1 MIRRLSL
8 SQRLALVV
16 VSLLML
22 CAVAVCAVQLHSSA
36 QYGNAMVQR
45 LSSGLAQQ
53 IVAREPLLDAHGEVN
68 RQTLKSLFDRLM
80 TFNPSVELY
89 LLSPDGDLLADA
101 APPGHIQR
109 QRIDMAPVQAFLTG
123 SASPVYGDDPRSP
136 DGRKVFSA
144 APLRVDGQLRG
155 YLYIILQGETFNQLA
170 ADAWQKT
177 LWSIVLWTLLLVA
190 LFGLL
195 AGGLAWFWVTRPVR
209 LLTAQVAA
217 SGQDSISA
225 IKTLAARRPEP
236 RPGNEV
242 AVLENRFIDLA
253 RQIADQW
260 DRLADSD
267 RQRREFV
274 ANISHDLRTPLTSL
288 LGYLETLTLKDEW
301 LTAEERRQY
310 LTIALRQGN
319 KVRHL
324 SQQLFELARLEH
336 GGIKPQRERFAMGE
350 LISDVAQKFELTART
365 REVNLH
371 IDVPGP
377 LPLINADVSMIERVV
392 TNLLDNAMRHTPV
405 GGEIRLAVWQEN
417 QQLQVEVADNGAGVD
432 AALRDDLFQRPSALS
447 TQASREDR
455 GGLGL
460 LIVKRMLEL
469 HGGDIRL
476 VESVSGG
483 AVQVLRATLRN
494 RRVAATP
501 YPAIVEERWPGKRSA
516 TRRKK
521 LLREPLVAN
530 FLVGTVGLNR
540 FQRGV
545 QFLQQR
551 LVIRA
556 HGNAES
562 GAEVLRVGHFRRG
575 CPQLRVS
582 FQPFVDHRGVA
593 EHAVDTAIFQI
604 DNRILVAV
612 IGDGLHLR
620 MLILQIFLVGGAVFH
635 ADPFA
640 FQVIERMER
649 IFFGDHQR
657 RVGVVRVG
665 EGHLLAP
672 LRRNIHS
679 GNHRIIFLELQR
691 RDQAVKRVVGKGTFC
706 LHLFAQRVGQIDI
719 KADNLVISVHRFKRR
734 IGCGDAKADFFRGS
748 SAERERGEQC
758 SQN

>member
-469 HGGDIRL
+469 HGGDIIL
-476 VESVSGG
+476 VESVSG
-483 AVQVLRATLRN
+483 ARFRFFV
-494 RRVAATP
+494 
-501 YPAIVEERWPGKRSA
+501 
-516 TRRKK
+516 
-521 LLREPLVAN
+521 PL
-530 FLVGTVGLNR
+530 
-540 FQRGV
+540 
-545 QFLQQR
+545 
-551 LVIRA
+551 
-556 HGNAES
+556 
-562 GAEVLRVGHFRRG
+562 
-575 CPQLRVS
+575 
-582 FQPFVDHRGVA
+582 
-593 EHAVDTAIFQI
+593 
-604 DNRILVAV
+604 
-612 IGDGLHLR
+612 
-620 MLILQIFLVGGAVFH
+620 
-635 ADPFA
+635 
-640 FQVIERMER
+640 
-649 IFFGDHQR
+649 
-657 RVGVVRVG
+657 
-665 EGHLLAP
+665 
-672 LRRNIHS
+672 
-679 GNHRIIFLELQR
+679 
-691 RDQAVKRVVGKGTFC
+691 
-706 LHLFAQRVGQIDI
+706 
-719 KADNLVISVHRFKRR
+719 
-734 IGCGDAKADFFRGS
+734 
-748 SAERERGEQC
+748 
-758 SQN
+758 

>member
-392 TNLLDNAMRHTPV
+392 T
-405 GGEIRLAVWQEN
+405 
-417 QQLQVEVADNGAGVD
+417 
-432 AALRDDLFQRPSALS
+432 
-447 TQASREDR
+447 
-455 GGLGL
+455 
-460 LIVKRMLEL
+460 
-469 HGGDIRL
+469 
-476 VESVSGG
+476 
-483 AVQVLRATLRN
+483 
-494 RRVAATP
+494 
-501 YPAIVEERWPGKRSA
+501 
-516 TRRKK
+516 
-521 LLREPLVAN
+521 
-530 FLVGTVGLNR
+530 
-540 FQRGV
+540 
-545 QFLQQR
+545 
-551 LVIRA
+551 
-556 HGNAES
+556 
-562 GAEVLRVGHFRRG
+562 
-575 CPQLRVS
+575 
-582 FQPFVDHRGVA
+582 
-593 EHAVDTAIFQI
+593 
-604 DNRILVAV
+604 
-612 IGDGLHLR
+612 
-620 MLILQIFLVGGAVFH
+620 
-635 ADPFA
+635 
-640 FQVIERMER
+640 
-649 IFFGDHQR
+649 
-657 RVGVVRVG
+657 
-665 EGHLLAP
+665 
-672 LRRNIHS
+672 
-679 GNHRIIFLELQR
+679 
-691 RDQAVKRVVGKGTFC
+691 
-706 LHLFAQRVGQIDI
+706 
-719 KADNLVISVHRFKRR
+719 
-734 IGCGDAKADFFRGS
+734 
-748 SAERERGEQC
+748 
-758 SQN
+758 

>member
-1 MIRRLSL
+1 M
-8 SQRLALVV
+8 
-16 VSLLML
+16 
-22 CAVAVCAVQLHSSA
+22 
-36 QYGNAMVQR
+36 
-45 LSSGLAQQ
+45 
-53 IVAREPLLDAHGEVN
+53 
-68 RQTLKSLFDRLM
+68 
-80 TFNPSVELY
+80 
-89 LLSPDGDLLADA
+89 
-101 APPGHIQR
+101 
-109 QRIDMAPVQAFLTG
+109 
-123 SASPVYGDDPRSP
+123 
-136 DGRKVFSA
+136 
-144 APLRVDGQLRG
+144 
-155 YLYIILQGETFNQLA
+155 
-170 ADAWQKT
+170 
-177 LWSIVLWTLLLVA
+177 
-190 LFGLL
+190 
-195 AGGLAWFWVTRPVR
+195 
-209 LLTAQVAA
+209 
-217 SGQDSISA
+217 
-225 IKTLAARRPEP
+225 
-236 RPGNEV
+236 
-242 AVLENRFIDLA
+242 
-253 RQIADQW
+253 
-260 DRLADSD
+260 
-267 RQRREFV
+267 
-274 ANISHDLRTPLTSL
+274 
-288 LGYLETLTLKDEW
+288 
-301 LTAEERRQY
+301 
-310 LTIALRQGN
+310 
-319 KVRHL
+319 
-324 SQQLFELARLEH
+324 
-336 GGIKPQRERFAMGE
+336 
-350 LISDVAQKFELTART
+350 
-365 REVNLH
+365 
-371 IDVPGP
+371 
-377 LPLINADVSMIERVV
+377 
-392 TNLLDNAMRHTPV
+392 
-405 GGEIRLAVWQEN
+405 
-417 QQLQVEVADNGAGVD
+417 
-432 AALRDDLFQRPSALS
+432 
-447 TQASREDR
+447 
-455 GGLGL
+455 
-460 LIVKRMLEL
+460 
-469 HGGDIRL
+469 
-476 VESVSGG
+476 
-483 AVQVLRATLRN
+483 RN
-494 RRVAATP
+494 RRVRRSRH
-501 YPAIVEERWPGKRSA
+501 PA
-516 TRRKK
+516 KK
-521 LLREPLVAN
+521 VTREPLVAN

-748 SAERERGEQC
+748 GAERERGEQC

>member
-155 YLYIILQGETFNQLA
+155 YLYIILQGRRLISWRPTPGK
-170 ADAWQKT
+170 KT

-209 LLTAQVAA
+209 LLTARCGGERPRTA
-217 SGQDSISA
+217 SAPS
-225 IKTLAARRPEP
+225 KPLAARRPEP

-310 LTIALRQGN
+310 LTIALRRAT
-319 KVRHL
+319 KCAIFRSSCL
-324 SQQLFELARLEH
+324 SWR
-336 GGIKPQRERFAMGE
+336 
-350 LISDVAQKFELTART
+350 DW
-365 REVNLH
+365 
-371 IDVPGP
+371 
-377 LPLINADVSMIERVV
+377 SME
-392 TNLLDNAMRHTPV
+392 
-405 GGEIRLAVWQEN
+405 
-417 QQLQVEVADNGAGVD
+417 
-432 AALRDDLFQRPSALS
+432 ALS
-447 TQASREDR
+447 RSA
-455 GGLGL
+455 
-460 LIVKRMLEL
+460 
-469 HGGDIRL
+469 
-476 VESVSGG
+476 SVSRWG
-483 AVQVLRATLRN
+483 ADF
-494 RRVAATP
+494 RR
-501 YPAIVEERWPGKRSA
+501 
-516 TRRKK
+516 
-521 LLREPLVAN
+521 
-530 FLVGTVGLNR
+530 
-540 FQRGV
+540 
-545 QFLQQR
+545 
-551 LVIRA
+551 
-556 HGNAES
+556 
-562 GAEVLRVGHFRRG
+562 GAEV
-575 CPQLRVS
+575 
-582 FQPFVDHRGVA
+582 
-593 EHAVDTAIFQI
+593 
-604 DNRILVAV
+604 
-612 IGDGLHLR
+612 
-620 MLILQIFLVGGAVFH
+620 
-635 ADPFA
+635 
-640 FQVIERMER
+640 
-649 IFFGDHQR
+649 
-657 RVGVVRVG
+657 
-665 EGHLLAP
+665 
-672 LRRNIHS
+672 
-679 GNHRIIFLELQR
+679 
-691 RDQAVKRVVGKGTFC
+691 
-706 LHLFAQRVGQIDI
+706 
-719 KADNLVISVHRFKRR
+719 
-734 IGCGDAKADFFRGS
+734 
-748 SAERERGEQC
+748 
-758 SQN
+758 